1 MIFPSVSVMR
11 PKTVVRIGYDK
22 GFRAFGGQLASPPA
36 DCGNL
41 PSNVMQ
47 LCHSFA
53 QPPARGG

>member
-47 LCHSFA
+47 LCHSLA
-53 QPPARGG
+53 QPPA